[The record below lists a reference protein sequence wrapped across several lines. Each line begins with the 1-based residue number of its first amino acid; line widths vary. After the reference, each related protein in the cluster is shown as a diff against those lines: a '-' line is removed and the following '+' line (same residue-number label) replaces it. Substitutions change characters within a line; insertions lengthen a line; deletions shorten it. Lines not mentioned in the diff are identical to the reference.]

1 MCLFKSAPSDVEQIF
16 SGYVETNISDRYSQM
31 IALCLKIVDYR
42 SWTGY
47 PRSLKRVVC
56 GSLPTIRCQERWQ
69 HKAPICSAGRFFLI
83 IWANFEIFL
92 FLSWSLEFSAG
103 TDSTTFTLLYQY
115 LASSS
120 SISLSESKKFCIW
133 KTFFPWNWFIW
144 FHEFFGPGIFKIKII
159 LPDESFFSFS
169 FCLFTIFCQDSCS
182 KNWKMLS
189 ATSWSSGWFAIIAAM
204 IALGNFLKNKDNILY
219 NKWKK

>member
-92 FLSWSLEFSAG
+92 FLSWSLENPNRTYVRLSTYLRSTSGRDG
-103 TDSTTFTLLYQY
+103 TPPGVFTFTGSDLFFLENVFHHYFI
-115 LASSS
+115 L
-120 SISLSESKKFCIW
+120 SLSPLYHLKF
-133 KTFFPWNWFIW
+133 KFRP
-144 FHEFFGPGIFKIKII
+144 
-159 LPDESFFSFS
+159 SAVSFS
-169 FCLFTIFCQDSCS
+169 GEGCHLEE
-182 KNWKMLS
+182 
-189 ATSWSSGWFAIIAAM
+189 
-204 IALGNFLKNKDNILY
+204 
-219 NKWKK
+219 